1 MLLSSLKSLMLIR
14 TDLIFYI
21 LAIIFFCGFVVVLL
35 WYLLSVKKE
44 NNTKPT
50 KSWTIESAKKF
61 LETNNIKIDEE
72 SNKKA
77 NQNTATNNSDK
88 ENIESKNSK
97 PQKAVTVKKAP
108 TKKTSN
114 SINKLKNNFK

>member
-1 MLLSSLKSLMLIR
+1 MLIR